1 MREEIFREGFRSR
14 YLNKE
19 TRDEIAFLQRKEM
32 QKQFLLAQSDYLQQE
47 ENLIQKNREN
57 TRMNSLYI
65 ALAGGVVV
73 YIAIKIMK

>member
-1 MREEIFREGFRSR
+1 
-14 YLNKE
+14 
-19 TRDEIAFLQRKEM
+19 M
-32 QKQFLLAQSDYLQQE
+32 QNQLLVAQSDYLQQE